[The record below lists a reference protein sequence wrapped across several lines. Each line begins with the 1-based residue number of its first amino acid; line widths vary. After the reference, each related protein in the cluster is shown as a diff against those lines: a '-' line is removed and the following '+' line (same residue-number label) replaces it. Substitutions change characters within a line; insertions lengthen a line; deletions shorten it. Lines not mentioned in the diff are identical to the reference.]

1 MLRLVNPKRYLNAI
15 AERFASRSEAR
26 ARYRLK
32 YDEKLQNKVAYVE
45 QQKNAPVELPSPFP
59 PKPNMLTQW
68 QNKIAAETQYENLA
82 GYNSGMNLDHKCDYQ
97 PGQYGSVIPDT
108 DYQLP
113 KPKPD
118 QTKPGWWRRRPS

>member
-1 MLRLVNPKRYLNAI
+1 MLRLINPKKYLDAI

-32 YDEKLQNKVAYVE
+32 YSERLQAKAEYLQ
-45 QQKNAPVELPSPFP
+45 QQKNAPVSLPPPFP
-59 PKPNMLTQW
+59 PKSNMLTQW
-68 QNKIAAETQYENLA
+68 QKKTAAETQYENLA

-118 QTKPGWWRRRPS
+118 QTKPGWWRRLS